1 MRIPVSGRPLSD
13 IMHVCVKRCAPKG
26 ANGQR
31 LGNWNDM
38 TLTLTLTL
46 TLTSMTLTQKTK
58 VRCEM

>member
-1 MRIPVSGRPLSD
+1 MRTPVSGRPLSD

-38 TLTLTLTL
+38 ALLL
-46 TLTSMTLTQKTK
+46 TLTSLTLTQKTK
-58 VRCEM
+58 VR